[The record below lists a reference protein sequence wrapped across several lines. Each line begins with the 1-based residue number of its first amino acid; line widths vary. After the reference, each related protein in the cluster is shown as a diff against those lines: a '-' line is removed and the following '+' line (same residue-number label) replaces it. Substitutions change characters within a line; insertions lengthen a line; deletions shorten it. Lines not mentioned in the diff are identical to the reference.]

1 MHQKYLIYV
10 TVVILLHC
18 GYKHRCWD
26 GSEYQN
32 SLEVYARHST
42 RCIFRMLQGKNI
54 YEHFEL
60 RIELTSFSS
69 RYIRREP
76 LHWDHVECYFCH
88 FHYIFGCNCSW
99 FRYLLSFS
107 LIILFLGLI
116 MCPLK
121 CLSRNATAEFEPVP
135 VNCFRQVRHI
145 DPLPTEREKRAPL
158 SKLSPLP
165 PIPNWHICP
174 FQAGLRA
181 LWPQMS
187 QL

>member
-1 MHQKYLIYV
+1 MHQNIKCM
-10 TVVILLHC
+10 LLTTALRIQTPMLRWFRIP
-18 GYKHRCWD
+18 KFFR
-26 GSEYQN
+26 
-32 SLEVYARHST
+32 SLCPPQHLLYIQDAS
-42 RCIFRMLQGKNI
+42 GKNI

>member
-1 MHQKYLIYV
+1 MPV
-10 TVVILLHC
+10 TAHA
-18 GYKHRCWD
+18 
-26 GSEYQN
+26 
-32 SLEVYARHST
+32 VYSG
-42 RCIFRMLQGKNI
+42 CFREKNI

-69 RYIRREP
+69 REILRESHCIETI
-76 LHWDHVECYFCH
+76 LSVF
-88 FHYIFGCNCSW
+88 FVIFNISVAVIVPELDT
-99 FRYLLSFS
+99 LLSFS

-165 PIPNWHICP
+165 PIPN
-174 FQAGLRA
+174 
-181 LWPQMS
+181 
-187 QL
+187 

>member
-1 MHQKYLIYV
+1 MPATAHA
-10 TVVILLHC
+10 
-18 GYKHRCWD
+18 
-26 GSEYQN
+26 
-32 SLEVYARHST
+32 VYSG
-42 RCIFRMLQGKNI
+42 CFREKNI

-69 RYIRREP
+69 REILRESHCIETI
-76 LHWDHVECYFCH
+76 L
-88 FHYIFGCNCSW
+88 IFFVIFNISVAVIVPELDT
-99 FRYLLSFS
+99 LLSFS

-165 PIPNWHICP
+165 PIPN
-174 FQAGLRA
+174 
-181 LWPQMS
+181 
-187 QL
+187 